1 MEEAGPRLEVV
12 RQGES
17 RWGWRYVDRS
27 RELELTGNDT
37 FTSEEEAVH
46 SATAAYPD
54 IDDIWVESWGGTD
67 EAPGFQRRDQAR
79 RLALVVGATAV
90 VALALRVLRR
100 H

>member
-1 MEEAGPRLEVV
+1 MERAGARLEVV
-12 RQGES
+12 REGES

-37 FTSEEEAVH
+37 FTSEEEAVR

-54 IDDIWVESWGGTD
+54 IDDVWVERSGRTN

-79 RLALVVGATAV
+79 RLALVVGAT
-90 VALALRVLRR
+90 VAAALVLRVLRR

>member
-1 MEEAGPRLEVV
+1 MERAGARLEVV

-54 IDDIWVESWGGTD
+54 IDDVWVESSGRTD

-79 RLALVVGATAV
+79 RLALVVGAT
-90 VALALRVLRR
+90 VAAALVLRVLRR

>member
-1 MEEAGPRLEVV
+1 MEGAGPRLEVV

-27 RELELTGNDT
+27 REFELIGNDT
-37 FTSEEEAVH
+37 FTSEEDAVH

-54 IDDIWVESWGGTD
+54 IDDIWVESSGGTD
-67 EAPGFQRRDQAR
+67 EPPGFRRRDEAR
-79 RLALVVGATAV
+79 RLALVVGATV
-90 VALALRVLRR
+90 VAALALRVLRR

>member
-1 MEEAGPRLEVV
+1 MEGAGPRLEVV

-54 IDDIWVESWGGTD
+54 IVDVWVERSGGSE
-67 EAPGFQRRDQAR
+67 EAPGFQRRDEAR
-79 RLALVVGATAV
+79 RLALVLGATVAA
-90 VALALRVLRR
+90 ALALRVLRR